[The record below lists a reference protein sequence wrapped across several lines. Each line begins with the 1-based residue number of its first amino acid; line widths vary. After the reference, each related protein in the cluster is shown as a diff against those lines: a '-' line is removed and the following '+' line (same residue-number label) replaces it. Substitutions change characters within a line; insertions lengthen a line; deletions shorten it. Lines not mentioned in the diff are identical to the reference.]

1 MRRLRA
7 LLVKEFIQMG
17 RDRLTLAIMGLLP
30 VIQLLIFGFAI
41 NTEVKH
47 LPTVLYDQSVSAESR
62 ELVRGFQSAGY
73 FDIRYGAGSF
83 SEMNALI
90 QGGRA
95 KVGIAIPPDYQER
108 LRSGRQAPVQVI
120 VDASDSMSAAS
131 AISTAQMIGL
141 VKSQQVLWGR
151 LNPGA
156 SATADLPVDVRI
168 RPWYNPDMVSSHYM
182 VPGILAIVLSMTM
195 MMITS
200 MAIVRERER
209 GTLEQLIVTPMRTW
223 ELMAGKILPYVVVGY
238 VQLTLGLL
246 IGIVIFRIPV
256 KGSLLLFY
264 GLTSLHILASLAWG
278 ILISSV
284 ADVLLRTHAEHP
296 PFRVHVSAG
305 GHAGLFPGH
314 QQYPARDVLPP
325 DQPGHPPEGRRHR
338 RPVAAGGFPPGP
350 ARFLPRAEHPEV
362 PQNHRLK
369 GKWTR
374 VPTIG

>member
-151 LNPGA
+151 LNPGS

-284 ADVLLRTHAEHP
+284 ARTQMQAMQMSFFALMPSILLSGFMFPLEAMP
-296 PFRVHVSAG
+296 AFFRAISNI
-305 GHAGLFPGH
+305 
-314 QQYPARDVLPP
+314 LP
-325 DQPGHPPEGRRHR
+325 
-338 RPVAAGGFPPGP
+338 VTF
-350 ARFLPRAEHPEV
+350 FLQISRGIL
-362 PQNHRLK
+362 LK
-369 GKWTR
+369 GVGIAVLWPQVASLLALLVFFLGLSILKFR
-374 VPTIG
+374 KTIA

>member
-7 LLVKEFIQMG
+7 LLIKEFIQMG

-62 ELVRGFQSAGY
+62 ELVRGFESAGY
-73 FDIRYGAGSF
+73 FDILYGAGSF
-83 SEMNALI
+83 KEMNALI

-108 LRSGRQAPVQVI
+108 LRSGRQASVQVI

-141 VKSQQVLWGR
+141 VKSQQLLFER
-151 LNPGA
+151 ISPG
-156 SATADLPVDVRI
+156 SSGSREMPVDVRI

-238 VQLTLGLL
+238 AQLTLGLL
-246 IGIVIFRIPV
+246 IGIVVFRIPV

-284 ADVLLRTHAEHP
+284 SRTQMQAMQMSFFALMPSILLSGFMFPREAMP
-296 PFRVHVSAG
+296 AFFRAISNI
-305 GHAGLFPGH
+305 
-314 QQYPARDVLPP
+314 LP
-325 DQPGHPPEGRRHR
+325 
-338 RPVAAGGFPPGP
+338 VTF
-350 ARFLPRAEHPEV
+350 FLQISRGIL
-362 PQNHRLK
+362 LK
-369 GKWTR
+369 GVGIAVLWPQVLSLLALLVFFLGLSILKFR
-374 VPTIG
+374 KTIA

>member
-47 LPTVLYDQSVSAESR
+47 LPTAVFDQSVSAESR
-62 ELVRGFQSAGY
+62 ELIRGFQSTGY
-73 FDIRYGAGSF
+73 FDIRRGAGSLP
-83 SEMNALI
+83 EMNALV
-90 QGGRA
+90 QSGKV
-95 KVGIAIPPDYQER
+95 KVGIAIPPDFQER
-108 LRSGRQAPVQVI
+108 LRSGRQAAVQVI

-141 VKSQQVLWGR
+141 VRSQQILYQR
-151 LNPGA
+151 LSPGSSESVPLA
-156 SATADLPVDVRI
+156 VDVRI

-182 VPGILAIVLSMTM
+182 VPGIIAIVLAMTM

-209 GTLEQLIVTPMRTW
+209 GTLEQLVVTPLRNW
-223 ELMAGKILPYVVVGY
+223 ELMVGKILPYVAVGY

-246 IGIVIFRIPV
+246 IGIVVFRIPV
-256 KGSLLLFY
+256 RGSLALYY

-278 ILISSV
+278 LLISSV
-284 ADVLLRTHAEHP
+284 AKTQMQAMQMSFFALMPSILLSGFMFPREAMP
-296 PFRVHVSAG
+296 AFFRAISN
-305 GHAGLFPGH
+305 L
-314 QQYPARDVLPP
+314 LP
-325 DQPGHPPEGRRHR
+325 
-338 RPVAAGGFPPGP
+338 VTF
-350 ARFLPRAEHPEV
+350 FLQISRGIL
-362 PQNHRLK
+362 LK
-369 GKWTR
+369 GVGLSALWPQVLSLLGLLVFFLGLSILKFR
-374 VPTIG
+374 KTIA

>member
-47 LPTVLYDQSVSAESR
+47 LPTAVFDQSVSAESR
-62 ELVRGFQSAGY
+62 ELIRGFQSTGY
-73 FDIRYGAGSF
+73 FDILRGARSLP
-83 SEMNALI
+83 EMNALV
-90 QGGRA
+90 QSGKV
-95 KVGIAIPPDYQER
+95 KVGIAIPPDFQDR
-108 LRSGRQAPVQVI
+108 LRSGRQAAVQVI

-141 VKSQQVLWGR
+141 VRSQQILYRR
-151 LNPGA
+151 LSPGSSESVPLA
-156 SATADLPVDVRI
+156 VDVRI

-182 VPGILAIVLSMTM
+182 VPGILAIVLAMTM

-209 GTLEQLIVTPMRTW
+209 GTLEQLVVTPLRNW
-223 ELMAGKILPYVVVGY
+223 ELMVGKILPYVAVGY

-246 IGIVIFRIPV
+246 IGIVVFRIPV
-256 KGSLLLFY
+256 RGSLALYY

-278 ILISSV
+278 LLISSV
-284 ADVLLRTHAEHP
+284 AKTQMQAMQMSFFALMPSILLSGFMFPREAMP
-296 PFRVHVSAG
+296 AFFRAVSN
-305 GHAGLFPGH
+305 L
-314 QQYPARDVLPP
+314 LP
-325 DQPGHPPEGRRHR
+325 
-338 RPVAAGGFPPGP
+338 VTF
-350 ARFLPRAEHPEV
+350 FLQISRGIL
-362 PQNHRLK
+362 LK
-369 GKWTR
+369 GVGLSALWPQVLSLLGLLVFFLGLSILKFR
-374 VPTIG
+374 KTIA

>member
-47 LPTVLYDQSVSAESR
+47 LPTAVFDQSVSAESR
-62 ELVRGFQSAGY
+62 ELIQGFQSTGY
-73 FDIRYGAGSF
+73 FDIRRGAGSLP
-83 SEMNALI
+83 EMNALV
-90 QGGRA
+90 QSGKV
-95 KVGIAIPPDYQER
+95 KVGIAIPPDFQER
-108 LRSGRQAPVQVI
+108 LRSGRQAAVQVI

-141 VKSQQVLWGR
+141 VRSQQILYQR
-151 LNPGA
+151 LSPGSSESVPLA
-156 SATADLPVDVRI
+156 VDVRI

-182 VPGILAIVLSMTM
+182 VPGIIAIVLAMTM

-209 GTLEQLIVTPMRTW
+209 GTLEQLVVTPLRNW
-223 ELMAGKILPYVVVGY
+223 ELMVGKILPYVAVGY

-246 IGIVIFRIPV
+246 IGIVVFRIPV
-256 KGSLLLFY
+256 RGSLALYY

-278 ILISSV
+278 LLISSV
-284 ADVLLRTHAEHP
+284 AKTQMQAMQMSFFALMPSILLSGFMFPREAMP
-296 PFRVHVSAG
+296 AFFRAVSN
-305 GHAGLFPGH
+305 L
-314 QQYPARDVLPP
+314 LP
-325 DQPGHPPEGRRHR
+325 
-338 RPVAAGGFPPGP
+338 VTF
-350 ARFLPRAEHPEV
+350 FLQISRGIL
-362 PQNHRLK
+362 LK
-369 GKWTR
+369 GVGLSALWPQVLSLLGLLVFFLGLSILKFR
-374 VPTIG
+374 KTIA

>member
-47 LPTVLYDQSVSAESR
+47 LPTAVFDQSVSAESR
-62 ELVRGFQSAGY
+62 ELIRGFQSTGY
-73 FDIRYGAGSF
+73 FDIRRGAGSLP
-83 SEMNALI
+83 EMNALV
-90 QGGRA
+90 QSGKV
-95 KVGIAIPPDYQER
+95 KVGIAIPPDFQER
-108 LRSGRQAPVQVI
+108 LRSGRQAAVQVI

-141 VKSQQVLWGR
+141 VRSQQILYQR
-151 LNPGA
+151 LSPGSSESVPLA
-156 SATADLPVDVRI
+156 VDVRI

-182 VPGILAIVLSMTM
+182 VPGILAIVLAMTM

-209 GTLEQLIVTPMRTW
+209 GTLEQLVVTPLRNW
-223 ELMAGKILPYVVVGY
+223 ELMVGKILPYVAVGY

-246 IGIVIFRIPV
+246 IGIVVFRIPV
-256 KGSLLLFY
+256 RGSLALYY

-278 ILISSV
+278 LLISSV
-284 ADVLLRTHAEHP
+284 AKTQMQAMQMSFFALMPSILLSGFMFPREAMP
-296 PFRVHVSAG
+296 AFFRAVSNI
-305 GHAGLFPGH
+305 
-314 QQYPARDVLPP
+314 LP
-325 DQPGHPPEGRRHR
+325 
-338 RPVAAGGFPPGP
+338 VTF
-350 ARFLPRAEHPEV
+350 FLQISRGIL
-362 PQNHRLK
+362 LK
-369 GKWTR
+369 GVGLSALWPQVLSLLGLLVFFLGLSILKFR
-374 VPTIG
+374 KTIA

>member
-47 LPTVLYDQSVSAESR
+47 LPTAVFDQSVSAESR
-62 ELVRGFQSAGY
+62 ELIRGFQSTGY
-73 FDIRYGAGSF
+73 FDILRGARSLP
-83 SEMNALI
+83 EMNALV
-90 QGGRA
+90 QSGKV
-95 KVGIAIPPDYQER
+95 KVGIAIPPDFQDR
-108 LRSGRQAPVQVI
+108 LRSGRQAAVQVI

-141 VKSQQVLWGR
+141 VRSQQILYQR
-151 LNPGA
+151 LSPGSSESVPLA
-156 SATADLPVDVRI
+156 VDVRI

-182 VPGILAIVLSMTM
+182 VPGIIAIVLAMTM

-209 GTLEQLIVTPMRTW
+209 GTLEQLVVTPLRNW
-223 ELMAGKILPYVVVGY
+223 ELMVGKILPYVAVGY

-246 IGIVIFRIPV
+246 IGIVVFRIPV
-256 KGSLLLFY
+256 RGSLALYY

-278 ILISSV
+278 LLISSV
-284 ADVLLRTHAEHP
+284 AKTQMQAMQMSFFALMPSILLSGFMFPREAMP
-296 PFRVHVSAG
+296 AFFRAVSN
-305 GHAGLFPGH
+305 L
-314 QQYPARDVLPP
+314 LP
-325 DQPGHPPEGRRHR
+325 
-338 RPVAAGGFPPGP
+338 VTF
-350 ARFLPRAEHPEV
+350 FLQISRGIL
-362 PQNHRLK
+362 LK
-369 GKWTR
+369 GVGLSALWPQVLSLLGLLVFFLGLSILKFR
-374 VPTIG
+374 KTIA

>member
-47 LPTVLYDQSVSAESR
+47 LPTAVFDQSVSAESR
-62 ELVRGFQSAGY
+62 ELIRGFQSTGY
-73 FDIRYGAGSF
+73 FDILRGARSLP
-83 SEMNALI
+83 EMNALV
-90 QGGRA
+90 QSGKV
-95 KVGIAIPPDYQER
+95 KVGIAIPPDFQER
-108 LRSGRQAPVQVI
+108 LRSGRQAAVQVI

-141 VKSQQVLWGR
+141 VRSQQILYQR
-151 LNPGA
+151 LSPGSSESVPLA
-156 SATADLPVDVRI
+156 VDVRI

-182 VPGILAIVLSMTM
+182 VPGILAIVLAMTM

-209 GTLEQLIVTPMRTW
+209 GTLEQLVVTPLRTW
-223 ELMAGKILPYVVVGY
+223 ELMVGKILPYVAVGY

-246 IGIVIFRIPV
+246 IGIVVFKIPV
-256 KGSLLLFY
+256 RGSLALYY

-278 ILISSV
+278 LLISSV
-284 ADVLLRTHAEHP
+284 AKTQMQAMQMSFFALMPSILLSGFMFPREAMP
-296 PFRVHVSAG
+296 AFFRAVSN
-305 GHAGLFPGH
+305 L
-314 QQYPARDVLPP
+314 LP
-325 DQPGHPPEGRRHR
+325 
-338 RPVAAGGFPPGP
+338 VTF
-350 ARFLPRAEHPEV
+350 FLQISRGIL
-362 PQNHRLK
+362 LK
-369 GKWTR
+369 GVGLSALWPQVLSLLGLLVFFLGLSILKFR
-374 VPTIG
+374 KTIA

>member
-47 LPTVLYDQSVSAESR
+47 LPTAVFDQSVSAESR
-62 ELVRGFQSAGY
+62 ELIRGFQSTGY
-73 FDIRYGAGSF
+73 FDIRRGAGSLP
-83 SEMNALI
+83 EMNALV
-90 QGGRA
+90 QSGKV
-95 KVGIAIPPDYQER
+95 KVGIAIPPDFQER
-108 LRSGRQAPVQVI
+108 LRSGRQASVQVI

-141 VKSQQVLWGR
+141 VRSQQILYQR
-151 LNPGA
+151 LSPGSSESVPLA
-156 SATADLPVDVRI
+156 VDVRI

-182 VPGILAIVLSMTM
+182 VPGILAIVLAMTM

-209 GTLEQLIVTPMRTW
+209 GTLEQLVVTPLRNW
-223 ELMAGKILPYVVVGY
+223 ELMVGKILPYVAVGY

-246 IGIVIFRIPV
+246 IGIVVFRIPV
-256 KGSLLLFY
+256 RGSLALYY

-278 ILISSV
+278 LLISSV
-284 ADVLLRTHAEHP
+284 AKTQMQAMQMSFFALMPSILLSGFMFPREAMP
-296 PFRVHVSAG
+296 AFFRAISN
-305 GHAGLFPGH
+305 L
-314 QQYPARDVLPP
+314 LP
-325 DQPGHPPEGRRHR
+325 
-338 RPVAAGGFPPGP
+338 VTF
-350 ARFLPRAEHPEV
+350 FLQISRGIL
-362 PQNHRLK
+362 LK
-369 GKWTR
+369 GVGLSALWPQVLSLLGLLVFFLGLSILKFR
-374 VPTIG
+374 KTIA

>member
-7 LLVKEFIQMG
+7 LLIKEFIQMG

-83 SEMNALI
+83 AEMNALI

-108 LRSGRQAPVQVI
+108 LRSGRQASVQVI

-141 VKSQQVLWGR
+141 VKSQQILFDR
-151 LNPGA
+151 ISPG
-156 SATADLPVDVRI
+156 SSGSRELPVDVRI

-209 GTLEQLIVTPMRTW
+209 GTLEQLIVTPMKTW

-238 VQLTLGLL
+238 AQLTLGLL
-246 IGIVIFRIPV
+246 IGIVVFRIPV
-256 KGSLLLFY
+256 RGSLLLFY

-284 ADVLLRTHAEHP
+284 ARTQMQAMQMSFFALMPSILLSGFMFPREAMP
-296 PFRVHVSAG
+296 AFFRAISNI
-305 GHAGLFPGH
+305 
-314 QQYPARDVLPP
+314 LP
-325 DQPGHPPEGRRHR
+325 
-338 RPVAAGGFPPGP
+338 VTF
-350 ARFLPRAEHPEV
+350 FLQISRGIL
-362 PQNHRLK
+362 LK
-369 GKWTR
+369 GVGIAVLWPQVVSLLALLVFFLGLSILKFR
-374 VPTIG
+374 KTIA

>member
-7 LLVKEFIQMG
+7 LLIKEFIQMG

-62 ELVRGFQSAGY
+62 ELVRGFESAGY
-73 FDIRYGAGSF
+73 FDILYGAGSF
-83 SEMNALI
+83 KEMNALI

-108 LRSGRQAPVQVI
+108 LRSGRQASVQVI

-141 VKSQQVLWGR
+141 VKSQQLLFER
-151 LNPGA
+151 ISPG
-156 SATADLPVDVRI
+156 SSGSREMPVDVRI

-238 VQLTLGLL
+238 AQLTLGLL
-246 IGIVIFRIPV
+246 IGIVVFRIPV

-284 ADVLLRTHAEHP
+284 ARTQMQAMQMSFFALMPSILLSGFMFPREAMP
-296 PFRVHVSAG
+296 AFFRAISNI
-305 GHAGLFPGH
+305 
-314 QQYPARDVLPP
+314 LP
-325 DQPGHPPEGRRHR
+325 
-338 RPVAAGGFPPGP
+338 VTF
-350 ARFLPRAEHPEV
+350 FLQISRGIL
-362 PQNHRLK
+362 LK
-369 GKWTR
+369 GVGIAVLWPQVLSLLALLVFFLGLSILKFR
-374 VPTIG
+374 KTIA

>member
-47 LPTVLYDQSVSAESR
+47 LPTAVFDQSVSAESR
-62 ELVRGFQSAGY
+62 ELIRGFQSTGY
-73 FDIRYGAGSF
+73 FDIRRGANSLP
-83 SEMNALI
+83 EMNALV
-90 QGGRA
+90 QSGRV
-95 KVGIAIPPDYQER
+95 KVGISIPPDFQER
-108 LRSGRQAPVQVI
+108 LRSGRQAAVQVI

-141 VKSQQVLWGR
+141 VRSQQILYQR
-151 LNPGA
+151 LSPGLSENPA
-156 SATADLPVDVRI
+156 LAVDVRI

-182 VPGILAIVLSMTM
+182 VPGILAIVLAMTM

-209 GTLEQLIVTPMRTW
+209 GTLEQLIVTPLRNW
-223 ELMAGKILPYVVVGY
+223 ELMVGKILPYVVVGY

-246 IGIVIFRIPV
+246 IGIVVFRIPV
-256 KGSLLLFY
+256 RGSLVLYY

-278 ILISSV
+278 LLISSV
-284 ADVLLRTHAEHP
+284 AKTQMQAMQMSFFALMPSILLSGFMFPREAMP
-296 PFRVHVSAG
+296 AFFRAVSNI
-305 GHAGLFPGH
+305 
-314 QQYPARDVLPP
+314 LP
-325 DQPGHPPEGRRHR
+325 
-338 RPVAAGGFPPGP
+338 VTF
-350 ARFLPRAEHPEV
+350 FLQISRGIL
-362 PQNHRLK
+362 LK
-369 GKWTR
+369 GVGLSALWPQVLSLFGLLVFFLGLSILKFR
-374 VPTIG
+374 KTIA

>member
-47 LPTVLYDQSVSAESR
+47 LPTVVFDQSVSAESR
-62 ELVRGFQSAGY
+62 ELIRGFQSTGY
-73 FDIRYGAGSF
+73 FDIRRGANSLP
-83 SEMNALI
+83 EMNALV
-90 QGGRA
+90 QSGRV
-95 KVGIAIPPDYQER
+95 KVGISIPPDFQER
-108 LRSGRQAPVQVI
+108 LRSGRQAAVQVI

-141 VKSQQVLWGR
+141 VRSQQILYQR
-151 LNPGA
+151 LSPGLSENPA
-156 SATADLPVDVRI
+156 LAVDVRI

-182 VPGILAIVLSMTM
+182 VPGILAIVLAMTM

-209 GTLEQLIVTPMRTW
+209 GTLEQLIVTPLRNW
-223 ELMAGKILPYVVVGY
+223 ELMVGKILPYVVVGY

-246 IGIVIFRIPV
+246 IGIVVFRIPV
-256 KGSLLLFY
+256 RGSLVLYY

-278 ILISSV
+278 LLISSV
-284 ADVLLRTHAEHP
+284 AKTQMQAMQMSFFALMPSILLSGFMFPREAMP
-296 PFRVHVSAG
+296 AFFRAVSNI
-305 GHAGLFPGH
+305 
-314 QQYPARDVLPP
+314 LP
-325 DQPGHPPEGRRHR
+325 
-338 RPVAAGGFPPGP
+338 VTF
-350 ARFLPRAEHPEV
+350 FLQISRGIL
-362 PQNHRLK
+362 LK
-369 GKWTR
+369 GVGLSALWPQVLSLFGLLVFFLGLSILKFR
-374 VPTIG
+374 KTIA

>member
-141 VKSQQVLWGR
+141 VKSQQLLFER
-151 LNPGA
+151 ISPG
-156 SATADLPVDVRI
+156 SPGNRELPVDVRI

-182 VPGILAIVLSMTM
+182 VPGILAIVLAMTM

-238 VQLTLGLL
+238 AQLTLGLL
-246 IGIVIFRIPV
+246 IGIVVFRIPV

-284 ADVLLRTHAEHP
+284 ARTQMQAMQMSFFALMPSILLSGFMFPREAMP
-296 PFRVHVSAG
+296 AFFRAISNI
-305 GHAGLFPGH
+305 
-314 QQYPARDVLPP
+314 LP
-325 DQPGHPPEGRRHR
+325 
-338 RPVAAGGFPPGP
+338 VTF
-350 ARFLPRAEHPEV
+350 FLQISRGIL
-362 PQNHRLK
+362 LK
-369 GKWTR
+369 GVGIAVLWPQVLSLLALLVFFLGVSILKFR
-374 VPTIG
+374 KTIA

>member
-1 MRRLRA
+1 MRRLKA
-7 LLVKEFIQMG
+7 LLIKEFIQMG

-62 ELVRGFQSAGY
+62 ELVRGFESAGY
-73 FDIRYGAGSF
+73 FDVLYGAGSF
-83 SEMNALI
+83 KEMNALI

-108 LRSGRQAPVQVI
+108 LRSGRQASVQVI

-141 VKSQQVLWGR
+141 VKSQQLLFER
-151 LNPGA
+151 ISPG
-156 SATADLPVDVRI
+156 SSGSRELPVDVRI

-238 VQLTLGLL
+238 AQLTLGLL
-246 IGIVIFRIPV
+246 IGIVVFRIPV

-284 ADVLLRTHAEHP
+284 ARTQMQAMQMSFFALMPSILLSGFMFPLEAMP
-296 PFRVHVSAG
+296 AFFRAISNI
-305 GHAGLFPGH
+305 
-314 QQYPARDVLPP
+314 LP
-325 DQPGHPPEGRRHR
+325 
-338 RPVAAGGFPPGP
+338 VTF
-350 ARFLPRAEHPEV
+350 FLQISRGIL
-362 PQNHRLK
+362 LK
-369 GKWTR
+369 GVGIAVLWPQVLSLLALLVFFLGLSILKFR
-374 VPTIG
+374 KTIA

>member
-47 LPTVLYDQSVSAESR
+47 LPTAVFDQSVSAESR
-62 ELVRGFQSAGY
+62 ELIRGFQSTGY
-73 FDIRYGAGSF
+73 FDIRRGANSLP
-83 SEMNALI
+83 EMNALV
-90 QGGRA
+90 QSGKV
-95 KVGIAIPPDYQER
+95 KVGIAIPPDFQER

-141 VKSQQVLWGR
+141 VRSQQILYRR
-151 LNPGA
+151 LSPGSSESVPLA
-156 SATADLPVDVRI
+156 VDVRI

-182 VPGILAIVLSMTM
+182 VPGILAIVLAMTM

-209 GTLEQLIVTPMRTW
+209 GTLEQLIVTPLRNW
-223 ELMAGKILPYVVVGY
+223 ELMVGKILPYVAVGY

-256 KGSLLLFY
+256 RGSLALYY

-278 ILISSV
+278 LLISSV
-284 ADVLLRTHAEHP
+284 AKTQMQAMQMSFFALMPSILLSGFMFPREAMP
-296 PFRVHVSAG
+296 AFFRAVSNI
-305 GHAGLFPGH
+305 
-314 QQYPARDVLPP
+314 LP
-325 DQPGHPPEGRRHR
+325 
-338 RPVAAGGFPPGP
+338 VTF
-350 ARFLPRAEHPEV
+350 FLQISRGIL
-362 PQNHRLK
+362 LK
-369 GKWTR
+369 GVGLSALWPQVLSLLGLLVFFLGLSILKFR
-374 VPTIG
+374 KTIA